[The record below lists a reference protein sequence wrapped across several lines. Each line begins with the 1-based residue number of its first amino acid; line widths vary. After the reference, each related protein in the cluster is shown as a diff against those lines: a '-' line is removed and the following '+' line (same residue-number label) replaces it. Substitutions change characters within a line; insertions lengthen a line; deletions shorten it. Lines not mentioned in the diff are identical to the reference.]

1 MVGTEKAEEE
11 RGGGEQKEAAK
22 LAATLVLAGLLWRGC
37 RHRAYSGFL
46 LTR

>member
-1 MVGTEKAEEE
+1 MSAEEAEEE
-11 RGGGEQKEAAK
+11 HDGGEQKEAAK

-37 RHRAYSGFL
+37 RHLAYSGFL

>member
-1 MVGTEKAEEE
+1 VVSAKEAVEEHN
-11 RGGGEQKEAAK
+11 GSEQKEAAK